1 VGTNVYAGSKSSIL
15 RRFSNDAATPV
26 LSGWQSCSRQEFLRR
41 LGFTEG
47 AIALWTLS
55 PPQSF
60 GLMVVLLWIY
70 VPIDG
75 AMEVTAH
82 WRGREINLLKQVI
95 HLEERVE
102 REHYIVL
109 RYMFEI
115 FTG

>member
-1 VGTNVYAGSKSSIL
+1 
-15 RRFSNDAATPV
+15 
-26 LSGWQSCSRQEFLRR
+26 
-41 LGFTEG
+41 
-47 AIALWTLS
+47 
-55 PPQSF
+55 
-60 GLMVVLLWIY
+60 MVVLLWIY